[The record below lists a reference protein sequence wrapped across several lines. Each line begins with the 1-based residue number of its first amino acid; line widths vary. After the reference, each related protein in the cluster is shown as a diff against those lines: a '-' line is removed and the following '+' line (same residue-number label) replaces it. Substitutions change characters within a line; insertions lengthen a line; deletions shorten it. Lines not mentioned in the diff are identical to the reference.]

1 MRSYT
6 EDHPLRGERMVIGMI
21 RSISDIPVRRSDI
34 RSSILRVDKG
44 GLDIRRGAI
53 GRRIV
58 G

>member
-1 MRSYT
+1 
-6 EDHPLRGERMVIGMI
+6 MVIGMI

-34 RSSILRVDKG
+34 RSSILRVDNG

-58 G
+58 R